1 MRTSLN
7 EIALTE
13 KYLQGQLSPEER
25 LVFEARLLTSPL
37 LRCNVSVQQKVYTLT
52 KLYHRR
58 KIKQQAL
65 NVQHKLFHE
74 SQHAEWKEEIVKL
87 FK

>member
-7 EIALTE
+7 DIARAE
-13 KYLQGQLSPEER
+13 KYLRGQLPPEER
-25 LVFEARLLTSPL
+25 LVFEAQLLTSPL
-37 LRCNVSVQQKVYTLT
+37 LRWNVSAQRKVYTLL

-58 KIKQQAL
+58 KIKQQAQ
-65 NVQHKLFHE
+65 NIQHKLFNE
-74 SQHAEWKEEIVKL
+74 SQHADWKEEIVQL